1 MIRNTQLFFAR
12 ETLQN
17 AYDQKDWATVQAM
30 CQMIDR
36 MTIAKNKQY
45 LDESSDQQKRLT
57 ELKTRYRA
65 M

>member
-1 MIRNTQLFFAR
+1 MILDTQLHFAR
-12 ETLQN
+12 ESLHN
-17 AYDQKDWATVQAM
+17 AYDHNDWFTVHAM
-30 CQMIDR
+30 CQLIDS